1 MQVRYGRGPPLVLAD
16 APVRRPFS
24 AHERVFGVT
33 QPFRSVAV
41 FGAGAWGTALA
52 QVAASAGRETTL
64 WALEPDVVA
73 GVNGAH
79 ENAPYLPGLP
89 LHPKLRATGD
99 MAEAAK
105 AELYLL
111 APPAQH
117 MRAVLKALR
126 PRLKAGAPI
135 VLCAKGVE
143 RGSLALMTDVLAAEI
158 PEATPAVLSGP
169 GFAKD
174 VARGLPTATTIASPD
189 AALAQ
194 RVVATIG
201 LPTFRPYVADDLI
214 GAEIGGAVKNVIAI
228 ACGVAE
234 GRKLGDGARAALIT
248 RGFAE
253 LMRLGL
259 AMGAKA
265 ETLSGL
271 CGLGDL
277 VLTCASLTSRNTSL
291 GAALGEGR
299 KLADILAERRSV
311 AEGAE
316 SAPAVIALARK
327 HGVDMPI
334 CAAVDD
340 LVAERV
346 SVDDAITA
354 LLSRPFKA
362 ESA

>member
-1 MQVRYGRGPPLVLAD
+1 MKDSGLPKPFDTVSVL
-16 APVRRPFS
+16 
-24 AHERVFGVT
+24 
-33 QPFRSVAV
+33 
-41 FGAGAWGTALA
+41 GAGAWGTALA
-52 QVAASAGRETTL
+52 QVAAAAGRKVL
-64 WALEPDVVA
+64 IWAREREVVQSI
-73 GVNGAH
+73 NNDH
-79 ENAPYLPGLP
+79 ENTLFLPGI
-89 LHPKLRATGD
+89 KLSPSVRATAD
-99 MAEAAK
+99 LADAAK
-105 AELYLL
+105 SELIL
-111 APPAQH
+111 AVPPAQH
-117 MRAVLKALR
+117 MRAVLRAVR
-126 PRLKAGAPI
+126 PSLQPGQPL

-143 RGSLALMTDVLAAEI
+143 RGSLALMTDVLTEEI
-158 PEATPAVLSGP
+158 PDIAPAVLSGP

-194 RVVATIG
+194 RIVATIG

-253 LMRLGL
+253 LTRLGL

-299 KLADILAERRSV
+299 KLRDILSERRSV
-311 AEGAE
+311 AEGVE
-316 SAPAVIALARK
+316 SAPAVVALAARYK
-327 HGVDMPI
+327 VEMPI
-334 CAAVDD
+334 CQAVEAI
-340 LVAERV
+340 VAERIGI
-346 SVDDAITA
+346 DEAITA

-362 ESA
+362 EGV

>member
-1 MQVRYGRGPPLVLAD
+1 MKDSALAE
-16 APVRRPFS
+16 AF
-24 AHERVFGVT
+24 VT
-33 QPFRSVAV
+33 VAV
-41 FGAGAWGTALA
+41 LGAGAWGTALA
-52 QVAASAGRETTL
+52 QVAAAAGRDVTI
-64 WALEPDVVA
+64 WAREPEVVESINA
-73 GVNGAH
+73 GA
-79 ENAPYLPGLP
+79 ENALFLPGIK
-89 LHPKLRATGD
+89 LHPAVRATAVLED
-99 MAEAAK
+99 AAK
-105 AELYLL
+105 AQLIL
-111 APPAQH
+111 AVPPAQH
-117 MRAVLKALR
+117 MRAVLRAIRPSLR
-126 PRLKAGAPI
+126 PGAPL

-143 RGSLALMTDVLAAEI
+143 RGSLALMTGVLAEEI
-158 PEATPAVLSGP
+158 PNVGPAVLSGP

-189 AALAQ
+189 QALAQ

-201 LPTFRPYVADDLI
+201 LPTFRPYIADDLI

-253 LMRLGL
+253 LTRLGL

-299 KLADILAERRSV
+299 KLKDILSERRSV
-311 AEGAE
+311 AEGME
-316 SAPAVIALARK
+316 SAPAVVALAAK
-327 HGVDMPI
+327 YDVEMPI
-334 CAAVDD
+334 CAAVDAI
-340 LVAERV
+340 VNERIGI
-346 SVDDAITA
+346 DEAITA

-362 ESA
+362 EGV

>member
-1 MQVRYGRGPPLVLAD
+1 M
-16 APVRRPFS
+16 
-24 AHERVFGVT
+24 T
-33 QPFRSVAV
+33 QAFEKVAV
-41 FGAGAWGTALA
+41 LGAGAWGTALA
-52 QVAASAGRETTL
+52 QVAAAAGRSVTL
-64 WALEPDVVA
+64 WAREEEVVA

-79 ENAPYLPGLP
+79 ENPLFLPGIP
-89 LHPKLRATGD
+89 LNPALKATGD
-99 MAEAAK
+99 LAEAAR
-105 AELYLL
+105 ADLIL
-111 APPAQH
+111 AVPPAQH
-117 MRAVLKALR
+117 MRGVLRALR
-126 PRLKAGAPI
+126 PHVGAAPRV

-143 RGSLALMTDVLAAEI
+143 RGSLALMTDVLMEEL
-158 PEATPAVLSGP
+158 PGVTPAVLSGP

-189 AALAQ
+189 EAFAQ
-194 RVVATIG
+194 RIVATVG

-253 LMRLGL
+253 LTRLGL

-277 VLTCASLTSRNTSL
+277 VLTCCSMTSRNTSL

-299 KLADILAERRSV
+299 ALKDILAERRSV
-311 AEGAE
+311 AEGME
-316 SAPAVIALARK
+316 SAPAVVALAKK
-327 HGVDMPI
+327 HGVEMPI
-334 CAAVDD
+334 C
-340 LVAERV
+340 E
-346 SVDDAITA
+346 SVEAIVGGRIAIDEAIKA
-354 LLSRPFKA
+354 LLSRPFRA
-362 ESA
+362 ENA

>member
-1 MQVRYGRGPPLVLAD
+1 MTA
-16 APVRRPFS
+16 AF
-24 AHERVFGVT
+24 E
-33 QPFRSVAV
+33 SVAV
-41 FGAGAWGTALA
+41 LGGGAWGTALA
-52 QVAASAGRETTL
+52 QVAAAAGRSVTL
-64 WALEPDVVA
+64 WAREPEVVES
-73 GVNGAH
+73 VNH
-79 ENAPYLPGLP
+79 RRENELFLPGVTLNQVI
-89 LHPKLRATGD
+89 RATGELD
-99 MAEAAK
+99 DAAS
-105 AELYLL
+105 AELIL
-111 APPAQH
+111 AAAPAQH
-117 MRAVLKALR
+117 MRSVLSAVREHLQPGAAL
-126 PRLKAGAPI
+126 

-143 RGSLALMTDVLAAEI
+143 RGSLALMTEVLSQEI
-158 PEATPAVLSGP
+158 SELEPAVLSGP

-174 VARGLPTATTIASPD
+174 VARGLPTATTVASRD
-189 AALAQ
+189 QALAH
-194 RVVATIG
+194 RIVATIG

-253 LMRLGL
+253 LTRLGL

-291 GAALGEGR
+291 GAALGQGR
-299 KLADILAERRSV
+299 KLGEVLAERRSV

-316 SAPAVIALARK
+316 SAPAVVALAAK
-327 HGVDMPI
+327 YKVEMPI

-340 LVAERV
+340 IVAERV
-346 SVDDAITA
+346 SIDDAIKA
-354 LLSRPFKA
+354 LLSRPFRA
-362 ESA
+362 EGA

>member
-1 MQVRYGRGPPLVLAD
+1 MKDSGLPEAFDTVSVL
-16 APVRRPFS
+16 
-24 AHERVFGVT
+24 
-33 QPFRSVAV
+33 
-41 FGAGAWGTALA
+41 GAGAWGTALA
-52 QVAASAGRETTL
+52 QVAAAAGRKVL
-64 WALEPDVVA
+64 IWAREPEVVQSINSDA
-73 GVNGAH
+73 
-79 ENAPYLPGLP
+79 ENALFLPGI
-89 LHPKLRATGD
+89 KLNQAIRATAD
-99 MAEAAK
+99 LEDAAQSQ
-105 AELYLL
+105 LIL
-111 APPAQH
+111 AVPPAQH
-117 MRAVLKALR
+117 MRAVLRAVR
-126 PRLKAGAPI
+126 PSLKPGQPLA
-135 VLCAKGVE
+135 LCAKGVE
-143 RGSLALMTDVLAAEI
+143 RGSLALMTDVLAEEI
-158 PEATPAVLSGP
+158 PDVGPAVLSGP

-194 RVVATIG
+194 RIVATIG
-201 LPTFRPYVADDLI
+201 LPTFRPYVADDLV

-253 LMRLGL
+253 LTRHGL

-299 KLADILAERRSV
+299 KLKDILAERRSV
-311 AEGAE
+311 AEGME
-316 SAPAVIALARK
+316 SAPAVVALAAK
-327 HGVDMPI
+327 YKVEMPI
-334 CAAVDD
+334 CAAVEAI
-340 LVAERV
+340 VAERI
-346 SVDDAITA
+346 SIDDAIVA

-362 ESA
+362 EGA